1 MINLLKTA
9 FSKEIRSIR
18 NLVQIAFSNG
28 KINQEE
34 LALLNSELDY
44 LQVSPD
50 KPCHHK
56 QLNAN
61 SDVIK
66 NRFFQYQLVYDLINQ
81 LMRQN
86 GLSQQKERI
95 LKALMSVFEKS
106 TKRIN
111 ELVSFVQYNI
121 RSGYSLEDS
130 FARLGY
136 QMYLNRRA
144 YS

>member
-1 MINLLKTA
+1 MIHLLKTT

-18 NLVQIAFSNG
+18 NLVKIAFSNG

-34 LALLNSELDY
+34 LALRNTELDY
-44 LQVSPD
+44 LHISPNKALD
-50 KPCHHK
+50 QK
-56 QLNAN
+56 QIHLSTDIT
-61 SDVIK
+61 SD
-66 NRFFQYQLVYDLINQ
+66 RFFQYQLVYDLIHQ
-81 LMRQN
+81 LMQQSR
-86 GLSQQKERI
+86 LSHQKERI
-95 LKALMSVFEKS
+95 VKALMSVFEKS

-111 ELVSFVQYNI
+111 ELVTFIQYNI